1 MEYLRYYDEIVSR
14 RQSCRDFADTVVDAA
29 SVEEIKAYNEVVPK
43 LLPEISTELHFFG
56 GDVVDFLGSSVGYN
70 GFTVKAPNYLALYS
84 EEAPHYL
91 ENAGFIAQ
99 GLTLKLTQLGFDACW
114 LTVND
119 AEAAKGALGVDTDKT
134 LAVFIAFGHGNKTK
148 KDVRL
153 DIKSPSNVTM
163 VSCEKKV
170 APKISM
176 QDLLSY
182 KVYGEPVNMELLYTE
197 LEDALLSIAV
207 AQSFFNRQP
216 YRVIVDDDIISLI
229 GLDDELTTAED
240 QLLNYGIAMFNFYAV
255 LDSTRAGVKMW
266 SFDEAG
272 RDLKLP
278 ENAHYIAKIRI

>member
-14 RQSCRDFADTVVDAA
+14 RQSCRDFADTDVDTAA
-29 SVEEIKAYNEVVPK
+29 LTEITEYNELVPR
-43 LLPEISTELHFFG
+43 LLPDVATELHI
-56 GDVVDFLGSSVGYN
+56 LEGSVAEAVGKSVGYN
-70 GFTVKAPNYLALYS
+70 GFTVQAPRYLALFS

-99 GLTLKLTQLGFDACW
+99 GLTLKLTQLGLDACW
-114 LTVND
+114 LTIND
-119 AEAAKGALGVDTDKT
+119 AEAAAQGIGVETDKK
-134 LAVFIAFGHGNKTK
+134 LAVFIAFGHGNKAV

-153 DIKSPSNVTM
+153 DIKSPSNVKM
-163 VSCEKKV
+163 VTRENKA

-176 QDLLSY
+176 NDLLFS

-216 YRVIVDDDIISLI
+216 YRVIVDDDIVSLI
-229 GLDDELTTAED
+229 GLKDELITAED
-240 QLLNYGIAMFNFYAV
+240 ALLNYGIAMFNFYAV
-255 LDSTRAGVKMW
+255 LDSTRANIRMW
-266 SFDEAG
+266 SFEDAG

-278 ENAHYIAKIRI
+278 GNACYVAKIRI

>member
-1 MEYLRYYDEIVSR
+1 
-14 RQSCRDFADTVVDAA
+14 
-29 SVEEIKAYNEVVPK
+29 
-43 LLPEISTELHFFG
+43 
-56 GDVVDFLGSSVGYN
+56 
-70 GFTVKAPNYLALYS
+70 
-84 EEAPHYL
+84 
-91 ENAGFIAQ
+91 
-99 GLTLKLTQLGFDACW
+99 
-114 LTVND
+114 
-119 AEAAKGALGVDTDKT
+119 
-134 LAVFIAFGHGNKTK
+134 
-148 KDVRL
+148 
-153 DIKSPSNVTM
+153 
-163 VSCEKKV
+163 
-170 APKISM
+170 M

-216 YRVIVDDDIISLI
+216 YRVIVDDDIVSLI
-229 GLDDELTTAED
+229 GLDDEITTTED